1 MSHKENQPVRIAVI
15 GCGRVAESHL
25 RAVRHLRG
33 RLELCGLADTDRTRA
48 QALWDQSG
56 IRLQKS
62 GSAPGIY
69 TDYRVMLETEHPDL
83 VAITTPSGT
92 HAAMGIDCMRA
103 GAYLVMEKPMTM
115 SLGEAD
121 QLLAVAEQTGR
132 RIAVGHK
139 FRYVLPM
146 RSLKAALSDGLIGDL
161 LQGRVHVR
169 WGHDQAYYDQAAW
182 RGTWRMDGGALMN
195 QSVHGLD
202 LLLWLMGSPVLRAT
216 GLIARRAHRMEAEDL
231 GCAVLELQSGA
242 LCLVEGTTNT
252 PPNRQE
258 AEIALTGTRGTLT
271 AGIHAGRPHLS
282 IRDEH
287 GKSRTGRFLAAVF
300 REYTQT
306 HRLGDLARISSPHT
320 LLYKDLLDGWAEGIP
335 PLADGAS
342 GKSAVE
348 AVLAVYCSALES
360 RPVSLPL
367 QDFAIERMEGFWD

>member
-1 MSHKENQPVRIAVI
+1 MSQKNNQPVRVAVI

-25 RAVRHLRG
+25 RAVRHLQG
-33 RLELCGLADTDRTRA
+33 CLILCGLVDTDRTRA
-48 QALWDQSG
+48 QTLWDQSG
-56 IRLQKS
+56 IRWKKD
-62 GSAPGIY
+62 GSVPGIY

-92 HAAMGIDCMRA
+92 HAVMGIDCMRA
-103 GAYLVMEKPMTM
+103 GAHLVMEKPMTM
-115 SLGEAD
+115 SLEEAD
-121 QLLAVAEQTGR
+121 QLLAVAEETGR

-139 FRYVLPM
+139 FRYVPPM
-146 RSLKAALSDGLIGDL
+146 RELKAALSAGLIGDL

-182 RGTWRMDGGALMN
+182 RGTWQMDGGALMN

-202 LLLWLMGSPVLRAT
+202 LLLWLMGSPVRRAT

-258 AEIALTGTRGTLT
+258 AEISLTGTRGTVT
-271 AGIHAGRPHLS
+271 AGICAGRPRLS

-287 GKSRTGRFLAAVF
+287 GKSRTGRFLASVLRTYA
-300 REYTQT
+300 RNQ
-306 HRLGDLARISSPHT
+306 RLGELVHIACPHT
-320 LLYKDLLDGWAEGIP
+320 LLYKDLLDGWKNDRL

-348 AVLAVYCSALES
+348 AVLAVYRSALEN
-360 RPVSLPL
+360 RPVEMPL
-367 QDFAIERMEGFWD
+367 QDFPLEQMKGFLD